1 MNEPDKTLLDS
12 LPEELADLPFG
23 SPEFKDA
30 NERLAQADMDSCAE
44 VMQAMPTWVNLTGT
58 TVCNLKCF
66 MCNQALDP
74 NIPKW
79 FMKDAVYQRAV
90 AELYPFA
97 KMVQFSAFGE
107 PLMTPQLD
115 SKLDDLARTHT
126 KLDIVTNATLMKDQK
141 TRDKLLRVLGH
152 VIFSLDGATAKTYNE
167 VRIGSDFDR
176 VIANIE
182 AFCQSRLE
190 MPEADR
196 PHLGFNFIL
205 MHKTIRE
212 APMFVE
218 LAHRMGAQQVTFN
231 HLVVFDD
238 TLKHESLQFHKEL
251 SNEHLRAVREIADR
265 LKVNVTMP
273 PLFANTNG
281 VSSAPPSG
289 DAEPMPTPRQVD
301 GPGMPTVKC
310 MFLWKRVYIGV
321 NGEVVPCCLAGVP
334 HFGNMMDE
342 GFRAVWNGE
351 TYQTYRRHVYTESPH
366 GMCKNCY
373 LIYPSPDQVEEEGF
387 LKF

>member
-1 MNEPDKTLLDS
+1 MLEPDHKLLAS
-12 LPEELADLPFG
+12 LPEELAALPFG

-30 NERLAQADMDSCAE
+30 NERLAQADMDACAE
-44 VMQAMPTWVNLTGT
+44 KMSAMPTWVNLTGT
-58 TVCNLKCF
+58 TVCNLRCF

-90 AELYPFA
+90 KELYPFA

-115 SKLDDLARTHT
+115 SKLDDLDKTNT
-126 KLDIVTNATLMKDQK
+126 KLDIVTNATLIKDQK
-141 TRDKLLRVLGH
+141 IRDKLLRVLGH
-152 VIFSLDGATAKTYNE
+152 VIFSLDGATAKTYNQ
-167 VRIGSDFDR
+167 VRIGADFDR

-182 AFCQSRLE
+182 AFCQSRLDK
-190 MPEADR
+190 PEADR

-212 APMFVE
+212 ASLFVE
-218 LAHRMGAQQVTFN
+218 LAHSMGAQQVTFN

-238 TLKHESLQFHKEL
+238 SLKHESLQFHKEL
-251 SNEHLRAVREIADR
+251 SNECLQAARETADR
-265 LKVNVTMP
+265 LQVNVTMP
-273 PLFANTNG
+273 PLFTDTQSTG
-281 VSSAPPSG
+281 Q
-289 DAEPMPTPRQVD
+289 AEDSTEPLPTPRQAD

-321 NGEVVPCCLAGVP
+321 NGEVVPCCLAGVEA
-334 HFGNMMDE
+334 FGNMMDD
-342 GFRAVWNGE
+342 GFQAVWNGD
-351 TYQTYRRHVYTESPH
+351 TYQTYRRHVYTKKPH
-366 GMCKNCY
+366 GMCQNCY
-373 LIYPSPDQVEEEGF
+373 LIYPSPDQVAEEGF

>member
-1 MNEPDKTLLDS
+1 MTDPDKKLLDS

-30 NERLAQADMDSCAE
+30 NERLAQEDMDNCAE
-44 VMQAMPTWVNLTGT
+44 VMRAMPTWVNLTGT

-74 NIPKW
+74 DIPKW
-79 FMKDAVYQRAV
+79 FMKDEVYQRAV

-115 SKLDDLARTHT
+115 SKLDDLARANT
-126 KLDIVTNATLMKDQK
+126 KLDIITNATLMKDQK

-152 VIFSLDGATAKTYNE
+152 VIFSLDGATAETYNQ
-167 VRIGSDFDR
+167 VRIGADFDR
-176 VIANIE
+176 VVANIE
-182 AFCQSRLE
+182 AFCASRLDL
-190 MPEADR
+190 PEAER
-196 PHLGFNFIL
+196 PTLGFNFIL
-205 MHKTIRE
+205 MHRTIRE
-212 APMFVE
+212 APQFVR
-218 LAHRMGAQQVTFN
+218 LAHAFGAQQVTFN

-238 TLKHESLQFHKEL
+238 TLKDESLQFHQDL
-251 SNEHLRAVREIADR
+251 SNECLTETRRLADE

-273 PLFANTNG
+273 PLFNAADNG
-281 VSSAPPSG
+281 GVGLGVGS
-289 DAEPMPTPRQVD
+289 EPMPTPRQVD

-321 NGEVVPCCLAGVP
+321 NGEVIPCCLAGVP
-334 HFGNMMDE
+334 SFGNMLDD
-342 GFRAVWNGE
+342 GFQAVWNSE

-373 LIYPSPDQVEEEGF
+373 LIYPSPDQVEAEGF